1 MRKRTLRTPDWSA
14 ALAHAASGEPPR
26 MLAAAN
32 AAYGALVRHLVRLGF
47 DNPPPYRFRYAA
59 LKAAPAGYVPG
70 TILGAY
76 GQTLRYLAKAT
87 HGVKHVDSAKGIAA
101 VEMIQKLWKIV
112 VPCPETSNHL
122 KPTPETHAVLTEAI
136 GASASSD
143 DMTLRYY
150 LEAAVDQLK
159 YLQERTGKKNNWSAA
174 EEAARSKLIS
184 GALAAQ
190 VFFASEDRNALK
202 HPEKAGGWGPVTPVD
217 IACGIRSIC
226 ALFGLVPLFLRLP
239 NGGRQDLPS
248 TNVGPPEATQRRAG
262 RKTPG
267 PTDWTFYAWTYSEI
281 GEKRQRALS
290 FRFEG
295 VFDEVCEILRDEK
308 MRLRHDD
315 LLGLLEET
323 DKRCNLPNRDLVQA
337 ALGAAKRQAEL
348 SHGWV
353 PTVEEGE
360 TIWEHLCNFL
370 DMLEE
375 VVEGRGLESDEGWY
389 GDLDAY
395 EIEKT
400 LHRMR

>member
-1 MRKRTLRTPDWSA
+1 
-14 ALAHAASGEPPR
+14 
-26 MLAAAN
+26 
-32 AAYGALVRHLVRLGF
+32 
-47 DNPPPYRFRYAA
+47 
-59 LKAAPAGYVPG
+59 
-70 TILGAY
+70 
-76 GQTLRYLAKAT
+76 
-87 HGVKHVDSAKGIAA
+87 
-101 VEMIQKLWKIV
+101 
-112 VPCPETSNHL
+112 
-122 KPTPETHAVLTEAI
+122 
-136 GASASSD
+136 
-143 DMTLRYY
+143 
-150 LEAAVDQLK
+150 
-159 YLQERTGKKNNWSAA
+159 
-174 EEAARSKLIS
+174 
-184 GALAAQ
+184 
-190 VFFASEDRNALK
+190 
-202 HPEKAGGWGPVTPVD
+202 
-217 IACGIRSIC
+217 
-226 ALFGLVPLFLRLP
+226 
-239 NGGRQDLPS
+239 
-248 TNVGPPEATQRRAG
+248 
-262 RKTPG
+262 
-267 PTDWTFYAWTYSEI
+267 
-281 GEKRQRALS
+281 
-290 FRFEG
+290 